1 MVKTPMQ
8 IRLVALYM
16 AVLIFVIMVLSGCR
30 SNTENEI
37 SDDVKVIT
45 TGSTTTTYIYDRDLD
60 CLISSVQ
67 VNSKTGIT
75 IKTDY
80 FWGCDNGYVVM
91 VGSYTTVIDATGN
104 IIPNEYTGGACGI

>member
-1 MVKTPMQ
+1 MVKTPRQ

-16 AVLIFVIMVLSGCR
+16 AVLIFVIMILSGC
-30 SNTENEI
+30 SSTTGNEV
-37 SDDVKVIT
+37 SDDVKIIT

-60 CLISSVQ
+60 CLISSIQ

-80 FWGCDNGYVVM
+80 FWGCDNGYIVM
-91 VGSYTTVIDATGN
+91 NGSYTTVIDSDGN
-104 IIPNEYTGGACGI
+104 IIPDEYTGGTCGI